1 MKQKIKEALK
11 QGHKKLG
18 LSDEVFERVAAS
30 VETFIT
36 DESAIEGFVNSES
49 TLSLL
54 RSYQSI
60 NDKVRDLERFVP
72 KPNNTP
78 KVDEPDNGNNPPEPK
93 PETPDIAA
101 LIEAALD
108 KKLNPITERL
118 NTFESTRAKETAVAA
133 LDKLC
138 AEWDYAQGFP
148 KERDEAKRIALK
160 VYKAGGEQ
168 MTGEQLIAAF
178 REEFDPAVKSKGV
191 TDFSKPF
198 QSDGGAGGNS
208 DTDFGAMAQR
218 LRDKGKLPSENKE

>member
-118 NTFESTRAKETAVAA
+118 TQFETAQSQKSAVAA
-133 LDKLC
+133 LNDLK
-138 AEWDYAQGFP
+138 ASWDYAKGYPTECEDAYERVMELYEVSGKKWTADELTTKF
-148 KERDEAKRIALK
+148 KEK
-160 VYKAGGEQ
+160 YNKA
-168 MTGEQLIAAF
+168 
-178 REEFDPAVKSKGV
+178 VSKKGV
-191 TDFSKPF
+191 DTTKPF
-198 QSDGGAGGNS
+198 QSDGGAG
-208 DTDFGAMAQR
+208 TDPKEADAAFAAEIR
-218 LRDKGKLPSENKE
+218 RALGKEE